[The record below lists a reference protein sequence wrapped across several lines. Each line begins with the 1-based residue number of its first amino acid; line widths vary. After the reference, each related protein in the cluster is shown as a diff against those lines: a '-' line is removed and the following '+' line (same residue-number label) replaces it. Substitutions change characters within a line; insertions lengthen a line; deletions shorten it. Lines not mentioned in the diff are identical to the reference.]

1 MGIKVLRYQNQ
12 ELIHYDQVLKGEAV
26 NLFNKEGVKYTKKK
40 IVPQEG
46 GIYSSKIGN
55 LIEDNVDVSEYSC
68 STSCRYLVG
77 RVYEGIECPICHQIV
92 KNNYSVSFNRNGW
105 ITLGSHK
112 VLQPAAF
119 AKVKD
124 LIGETNLNDIIDFND
139 NIDLQGNIVIG
150 SSEINKK
157 HPFTKI
163 GMTEFYKRFDE
174 IIRFYGRQK
183 RKMEDAE
190 FLIKYK
196 NRIWTS
202 KINVLA
208 QELRPAFV
216 NSTEKTFRF
225 DSINNAYSIIINN
238 ASLIAK
244 AEITDQYMNINKY
257 LFTIQSELFK
267 LYALILQ
274 KLDGKKKLPRR
285 KIQGTKVSWSSRMVI
300 TALTS
305 HNYQVDGLVI
315 SYKAF
320 LELYIY
326 EIMNCFK
333 RGVATNYFV
342 DKTLYEIAEWLDVEK
357 YSNRV
362 HPAIYSVMKWLIKNH
377 EDGMYCLVNRP
388 PTMDLG
394 SLQMLK
400 VVDVLPNASEYHMEV
415 PLTSLI
421 AWNADFD
428 GDTLSVYSIKEK
440 TIADAFN
447 KGFNPRSL
455 IVDKTSGYKI
465 YNSAFGLPKDLMMF
479 LFAFVPDESNEIKGE
494 ETNG

>member
-1 MGIKVLRYQNQ
+1 MGVKVLRYQNQ

-46 GIYSSKIGN
+46 GIYSSKIGS
-55 LIEDNVDVSEYSC
+55 LVEDNVDISEYSC

-77 RVYEGIECPICHQIV
+77 RVYEGQECPICHQIV
-92 KNNYSVSFNRNGW
+92 KNNYAVSFDRNGW
-105 ITLGSHK
+105 ISLGTHK
-112 VLQPAAF
+112 VMQPAAF
-119 AKVKD
+119 AKVRD
-124 LIGETNLNDIIDFND
+124 LIGDSNLDEIIDFND

-150 SSEINKK
+150 SRENNKK
-157 HPFTKI
+157 HPFAKI

-174 IIRFYGRQK
+174 IVRFYGKQK

-190 FLIKYK
+190 MLIHFK

-202 KINVLA
+202 KINVLS
-208 QELRPAFV
+208 QELRPAFI

-225 DSINNAYSIIINN
+225 DTINTAYSIIINN
-238 ASLIAK
+238 SSLIAK

-267 LYALILQ
+267 LYCQILQ

-305 HNYQVDGLVI
+305 TNYQLDGLVI

-326 EIMNCFK
+326 EIINCFK
-333 RGVATNYFV
+333 RGVATDYFV
-342 DKTLYEIAEWLDVEK
+342 NKTIYEIAEWISVEK

-362 HPAIYSVMKWLIKNH
+362 HPAIYKVMKWLIANH
-377 EDGMYCLVNRP
+377 QDGMYCLVNRP
-388 PTMDLG
+388 PTLDLG
-394 SLQMLK
+394 SLQVLK
-400 VVDVLPNASEYHMEV
+400 VVDVSPNANEYHMEV

-428 GDTLSVYSIKEK
+428 GDTLSIYSIKEK
-440 TIADAFN
+440 NIADAFN
-447 KGFNPRSL
+447 QGFNPRSL

-465 YNSAFGLPKDLMMF
+465 YNSNFGLPKDLMMF
-479 LFAFVPDESNEIKGE
+479 LFPFVPNESNNIDEGDKHE
-494 ETNG
+494 

>member
-1 MGIKVLRYQNQ
+1 MGTKILRYQNQ

-46 GIYSSKIGN
+46 GIYSSKIGS
-55 LIEDNVDVSEYSC
+55 LIEDNIDVSEYSC

-77 RVYEGIECPICHQIV
+77 RVYEGMECPICHQIV
-92 KNNYSVSFNRNGW
+92 KNNYAVSFNKNGW
-105 ITLGSHK
+105 ITLGTHK

-119 AKVKD
+119 AKIKD
-124 LIGETNLNDIIDFND
+124 LIGESNLNDIIDFND

-150 SSEINKK
+150 SSETNKK
-157 HPFTKI
+157 HPFMKI

-174 IIRFYGRQK
+174 IISFYGKQK

-190 FLIKYK
+190 FLIKFK

-216 NSTEKTFRF
+216 NSVEKKFRF
-225 DSINNAYSIIINN
+225 DGINSAYSIIINN
-238 ASLIAK
+238 SSLIAK

-257 LFTIQSELFK
+257 LFTIQTELFK
-267 LYALILQ
+267 LYCLILQ

-305 HNYQVDGLVI
+305 SSFHLDGLVI

-326 EIMNCFK
+326 EIMNCLK
-333 RGVATNYFV
+333 RGVTTKYFM

-362 HPAIYSVMKWLIKNH
+362 HPAIYSVMKWLIENH
-377 EDGMYCLVNRP
+377 KDGMYCLVNRP

-394 SLQMLK
+394 SLQMLRI
-400 VVDVLPNASEYHMEV
+400 VDVLPNAREYHMEV

-440 TIADAFN
+440 CVADAFN
-447 KGFNPRSL
+447 QGFNPKSL
-455 IVDKTSGYKI
+455 IVNKTSGYKV
-465 YNSAFGLPKDLMMF
+465 YNSDFGLPKDLMMF
-479 LFAFVPDESNEIKGE
+479 LFAFVPDESNEIKGDKE
-494 ETNG
+494 